1 MRNRNNLVEL
11 ARFLFSIL
19 VVGYH
24 IQMTFLGDGIN
35 FFENGALAV
44 EFFFLISGYFLARSI
59 EKISAKE
66 KYNPALESCRFMGN
80 KVKGILPTHLTA
92 IIAVIIVILACDLAN
107 SGHILLNGLPSIF
120 LLQEGGVW
128 TEAYASALIVPEW
141 YLSAMLLSMLFIIP
155 IALLLR
161 KKIKGIFVILV
172 LLGVL
177 GVIAVIVGLCM
188 HWAFTTTFI
197 YDLRAWGEM
206 CVGMFAYY
214 LSTVIAK
221 KDLKPVPSIILKVVE
236 MIGYCAPIIL
246 GIIPISSSLQP
257 VCMVVAVVGIFVAI
271 SITFA
276 GKGVII
282 TNAKVN
288 KVFGYLGS
296 LSLAIYL
303 FHPVVITLLEYVGGL
318 EIWAIYL
325 IVFAVSIVAAIIYN
339 LIVMLIK
346 RQIKAI
352 KSRKQAESTEIP
364 N

>member
-1 MRNRNNLVEL
+1 MRARNNLVEL
-11 ARFLFSIL
+11 ARFLFSVL

-24 IQMTFLGDGIN
+24 IQMTFSGDNIDV
-35 FFENGALAV
+35 FENGALAV

-80 KVKGILPTHLTA
+80 KVKGILPTHAT
-92 IIAVIIVILACDLAN
+92 AVIAILIVILVCDL
-107 SGHILLNGLPSIF
+107 SGAGTKILHGLPSVF
-120 LLQEGGVW
+120 LVQEAVIWNEG
-128 TEAYASALIVPEW
+128 YANALIVPEW
-141 YLSAMLLSMLFIIP
+141 YLSSMLLCMLFIVP

-177 GVIAVIVGLCM
+177 GVVAVIYGLCM
-188 HWAFTTTFI
+188 NWAFTTTFV

-214 LSTVIAK
+214 LSTVISK
-221 KDLKPVPSIILKVVE
+221 RDLKPAASVVLKIVE
-236 MIGYCAPIIL
+236 IIGYCAPIVL
-246 GIIPISSSLQP
+246 GVIPISASLQP
-257 VCMVVAVVGIFVAI
+257 VCMVVAVVGVFAAI

-276 GKGVII
+276 GKGLII
-282 TNAKVN
+282 TNARLN
-288 KVFGYLGS
+288 AAFGYLGS

-303 FHPVVITLLEYVGGL
+303 FHPVVISLLEYIGGL

-325 IVFAVSIVAAIIYN
+325 VVFAVSVVAAIIFN
-339 LIVMLIK
+339 LAALLIK
-346 RQIKAI
+346 KLITAI
-352 KSRKQAESTEIP
+352 KNRKQREI
-364 N
+364 NI